1 MPKITAHCSKLESD
15 RSNGYI
21 QASLTESWRGL
32 GENDDLREV
41 GGEYAALKGYIKCVE
56 SGGRRFSCPERTRP
70 LAKEVMRERCPSAIG
85 ANRGCITEEGRCKPL
100 AKRRARLP
108 HTPTIMVKVLNMS
121 SKFSSIIRGFDES
134 LGSSESGGRL
144 PHWDCD
150 RRILFS
156 FHPLLI
162 FFSSIIFFL
171 SIPLPSHSPYYVSV
185 SLQYL
190 FVR

>member
-1 MPKITAHCSKLESD
+1 M
-15 RSNGYI
+15 
-21 QASLTESWRGL
+21 
-32 GENDDLREV
+32 
-41 GGEYAALKGYIKCVE
+41 E
-56 SGGRRFSCPERTRP
+56 SGGRRFGSLERTRP
-70 LAKEVMRERCPSAIG
+70 FSREVMRERCPSAIG

-156 FHPLLI
+156 SPSSPILL
-162 FFSSIIFFL
+162 FFSSFSFHHLASPIPSL
-171 SIPLPSHSPYYVSV
+171 SSYHLSV
-185 SLQYL
+185 SLQPSQ
-190 FVR
+190 FI